1 MSTYKFTDDVLRA
14 RMDCWVVPQGS
25 VVGLTLAPCIKALC
39 NGMRDVKGIYT
50 FLKPEVA
57 VQNAIDYGSFP
68 ANSQEKSLAEEMLN
82 EGRIIQFN
90 SNSFYSVGDYGLL
103 VPFNPGF
110 APETTTERFSIAT
123 QRPNLSASWLVWDSA
138 KIYNHKLF
146 LVTHRYPS
154 NKHNLHRTQIEFFDR
169 NKSDDSARL
178 LSRVA
183 ALVR

>member
-1 MSTYKFTDDVLRA
+1 MSTYKFTDDGLRA

-39 NGMRDVKGIYT
+39 NGMRAVKGIYT
-50 FLKPEVA
+50 FLNPEVA
-57 VQNAIDYGSFP
+57 VQNAINYGSFS
-68 ANSQEKSLAEEMLN
+68 ANSPEKSLAEEMLN

-90 SNSFYSVGDYGLL
+90 SNSFQLVGDHSLL
-103 VPFNPGF
+103 LPSDHGF
-110 APETTTERFSIAT
+110 ASETTTERFSIAT
-123 QRPNLSASWLVWDSA
+123 QRPNLSASWLVWDGA
-138 KIYNHKLF
+138 RIYNHNLF
-146 LVTHRYPS
+146 LVAHRYPS
-154 NKHNLHRTQIEFFDR
+154 NKHNRYRTEIEFFDR